1 MKRIFVSII
10 AVLSAVV
17 FTSCSLVTNNY
28 YQQNESAASSETA
41 VNTVPAA
48 NSETAKETQPVKE
61 DNAASAVSAA
71 DAPQSIPNENEAAF
85 HYDTP
90 FYGIW
95 VYASKSSNEATSFAN
110 DVSLSGFNGYTE
122 NTIHWSNLNDEE
134 WYVVTAGK
142 YSTENEANNHL
153 SAVKKKYPDAYVKYS
168 GEYNITVSN
177 SSYSA
182 FYGIWV
188 YASKSYDEASSF
200 AGEVSS
206 NGFNGYTENTTH
218 WSNLNDEEW
227 NVVTAGKYATE
238 TEAVNQLSKVKEKY
252 PDAYVKYSGEY
263 QLTSGDGDPAFYGI
277 WVYASKSYDE
287 AASFAGDVSSTGLNG
302 VVIVTTDWSN
312 LNSEKWYVVT
322 AGQYETENEA
332 NDKLNEVQAYYPDA
346 YVKYSGNHI
355 NN

>member
-71 DAPQSIPNENEAAF
+71 DAPQSALNENEAAF

-95 VYASKSSNEATSFAN
+95 VYASKSSNEASSFAN
-110 DVSLSGFNGYTE
+110 DVSINGFSGYTE
-122 NTIHWSNLNDEE
+122 NTIQWNNLNDEE

-142 YSTENEANNHL
+142 YSTENEAKNQL
-153 SAVKKKYPDAYVKYS
+153 SEVKKKYPDAYVKYS
-168 GEYNITVSN
+168 GEYKKSSSN
-177 SSYSA
+177 ASYSS

-206 NGFNGYTENTTH
+206 NGFQGFVFT
-218 WSNLNDEEW
+218 
-227 NVVTAGKYATE
+227 
-238 TEAVNQLSKVKEKY
+238 
-252 PDAYVKYSGEY
+252 
-263 QLTSGDGDPAFYGI
+263 
-277 WVYASKSYDE
+277 
-287 AASFAGDVSSTGLNG
+287 
-302 VVIVTTDWSN
+302 TTDWSN

-322 AGQYETENEA
+322 AGQYGTEKEA
-332 NDKLNEVQAYYPDA
+332 INKLDAVQNYYPDA
-346 YVKYSGNHI
+346 YVKFSGDHI
-355 NN
+355 SN

>member
-1 MKRIFVSII
+1 MIKIQFIQPVFGRRGGKSMKRISALII

-17 FTSCSLVTNNY
+17 FGSCSLISNHY
-28 YQQNESAASSETA
+28 YQQNESGSSA
-41 VNTVPAA
+41 VNSKPAV
-48 NSETAKETQPVKE
+48 NSATAIESQTVKE
-61 DNAASAVSAA
+61 DHATTAPVTDN
-71 DAPQSIPNENEAAF
+71 PQSTPNENAAVF
-85 HYDTP
+85 NDTAP
-90 FYGIW
+90 
-95 VYASKSSNEATSFAN
+95 
-110 DVSLSGFNGYTE
+110 
-122 NTIHWSNLNDEE
+122 
-134 WYVVTAGK
+134 
-142 YSTENEANNHL
+142 
-153 SAVKKKYPDAYVKYS
+153 
-168 GEYNITVSN
+168 
-177 SSYSA
+177 

-188 YASKSYDEASSF
+188 YASKSYDEAKNF
-200 AGEVSS
+200 ANDVSS

-287 AASFAGDVSSTGLNG
+287 AASFAGVVSSTGLNG

>member
-71 DAPQSIPNENEAAF
+71 DAPQSAPNENEAAF

-95 VYASKSSNEATSFAN
+95 VYASKSSNEASSFAN
-110 DVSLSGFNGYTE
+110 DVSINGFSGYTE
-122 NTIHWSNLNDEE
+122 NTIQWSNLNDEE

-142 YSTENEANNHL
+142 YSTENEANHQL

-206 NGFNGYTENTTH
+206 NGLKGFVFT
-218 WSNLNDEEW
+218 
-227 NVVTAGKYATE
+227 
-238 TEAVNQLSKVKEKY
+238 
-252 PDAYVKYSGEY
+252 
-263 QLTSGDGDPAFYGI
+263 
-277 WVYASKSYDE
+277 
-287 AASFAGDVSSTGLNG
+287 
-302 VVIVTTDWSN
+302 TTDWSN

-322 AGQYETENEA
+322 AGQYGTEKEA
-332 NDKLNEVQAYYPDA
+332 NNKLDAVQKYYPDA
-346 YVKYSGNHI
+346 YVKYSGDHI
-355 NN
+355 NH

>member
-28 YQQNESAASSETA
+28 YQQNESAASSET
-41 VNTVPAA
+41 VV
-48 NSETAKETQPVKE
+48 NSEHDKSSKSTKETQTIKE
-61 DNAASAVSAA
+61 DSAASSAPVA
-71 DAPQSIPNENEAAF
+71 DEPQSTPNENEPEF
-85 HYDTP
+85 NYNTP

-95 VYASKSSNEATSFAN
+95 VYASISCNEASSFAN

-142 YSTENEANNHL
+142 YSTENEAIKKL

-168 GEYNITVSN
+168 GEYKKTSSN
-177 SSYSA
+177 GSYSS

-200 AGEVSS
+200 AGDVSS
-206 NGFNGYTENTTH
+206 NGFKGFVFT
-218 WSNLNDEEW
+218 
-227 NVVTAGKYATE
+227 
-238 TEAVNQLSKVKEKY
+238 
-252 PDAYVKYSGEY
+252 
-263 QLTSGDGDPAFYGI
+263 
-277 WVYASKSYDE
+277 
-287 AASFAGDVSSTGLNG
+287 
-302 VVIVTTDWSN
+302 TTDWSN

-322 AGQYETENEA
+322 AGQYETEKEA
-332 NDKLNEVQAYYPDA
+332 NNKLDEVQKYYPDA
-346 YVKYSGNHI
+346 YVKYSGDHI
-355 NN
+355 DN

>member
-1 MKRIFVSII
+1 MKRIIALI
-10 AVLSAVV
+10 AAVLSAVV
-17 FTSCSLVTNNY
+17 YSSCSLVTNNY

-48 NSETAKETQPVKE
+48 NSETAKETQTVKE
-61 DNAASAVSAA
+61 DTAASAVSVA
-71 DAPQSIPNENEAAF
+71 DDPQSAPNENEPAF
-85 HYDTP
+85 NYNTP

-142 YSTENEANNHL
+142 YSTENEANHQL

-168 GEYNITVSN
+168 GEYKKTSSN
-177 SSYSA
+177 GSYSS

-200 AGEVSS
+200 AGDVSS
-206 NGFNGYTENTTH
+206 NGFKGFVFT
-218 WSNLNDEEW
+218 
-227 NVVTAGKYATE
+227 
-238 TEAVNQLSKVKEKY
+238 
-252 PDAYVKYSGEY
+252 
-263 QLTSGDGDPAFYGI
+263 
-277 WVYASKSYDE
+277 
-287 AASFAGDVSSTGLNG
+287 
-302 VVIVTTDWSN
+302 TTDWSN

-322 AGQYETENEA
+322 AGQYETEKEA
-332 NDKLNEVQAYYPDA
+332 NNKLDEVQKYYPDA
-346 YVKYSGNHI
+346 YVKYSGDHI
-355 NN
+355 DN

>member
-1 MKRIFVSII
+1 MKRIIALI
-10 AVLSAVV
+10 AAVLSAVV
-17 FTSCSLVTNNY
+17 YSSCSLVTNNY

-48 NSETAKETQPVKE
+48 NSETAKETQTVKE
-61 DNAASAVSAA
+61 DTAASAVSVA
-71 DAPQSIPNENEAAF
+71 DDPQSAPNENEPAF
-85 HYDTP
+85 NYNTP

-142 YSTENEANNHL
+142 YSTENEANHQL

-206 NGFNGYTENTTH
+206 NGFQGFVFT
-218 WSNLNDEEW
+218 
-227 NVVTAGKYATE
+227 
-238 TEAVNQLSKVKEKY
+238 
-252 PDAYVKYSGEY
+252 
-263 QLTSGDGDPAFYGI
+263 
-277 WVYASKSYDE
+277 
-287 AASFAGDVSSTGLNG
+287 
-302 VVIVTTDWSN
+302 TTDWSN

-322 AGQYETENEA
+322 AGQYGTEKEA
-332 NDKLNEVQAYYPDA
+332 INKLDAVQNYYPDA
-346 YVKYSGNHI
+346 YVKFSGDHI
-355 NN
+355 SN

>member
-17 FTSCSLVTNNY
+17 FSSCSLVTNNY

-95 VYASKSSNEATSFAN
+95 VYASKS
-110 DVSLSGFNGYTE
+110 
-122 NTIHWSNLNDEE
+122 
-134 WYVVTAGK
+134 
-142 YSTENEANNHL
+142 
-153 SAVKKKYPDAYVKYS
+153 
-168 GEYNITVSN
+168 
-177 SSYSA
+177 
-182 FYGIWV
+182 
-188 YASKSYDEASSF
+188 YDEASSF

-206 NGFNGYTENTTH
+206 NGFQGFVFT
-218 WSNLNDEEW
+218 
-227 NVVTAGKYATE
+227 
-238 TEAVNQLSKVKEKY
+238 
-252 PDAYVKYSGEY
+252 
-263 QLTSGDGDPAFYGI
+263 
-277 WVYASKSYDE
+277 
-287 AASFAGDVSSTGLNG
+287 
-302 VVIVTTDWSN
+302 TTDWSN

-322 AGQYETENEA
+322 AGQYGTEKEA
-332 NDKLNEVQAYYPDA
+332 INKLDAVQNYYPDA
-346 YVKYSGNHI
+346 YVKYSGDHI

>member
-48 NSETAKETQPVKE
+48 NSETAKETQAVKE

-71 DAPQSIPNENEAAF
+71 DAPQSAPNENEAAF

-95 VYASKSSNEATSFAN
+95 VYASKSSNEASSFAN
-110 DVSLSGFNGYTE
+110 DVSINGFSGYTE
-122 NTIHWSNLNDEE
+122 NTIQWNNLNDEE

-168 GEYNITVSN
+168 GEYKKSSSN
-177 SSYSA
+177 ASYSS

-206 NGFNGYTENTTH
+206 NGFQGFVFT
-218 WSNLNDEEW
+218 
-227 NVVTAGKYATE
+227 
-238 TEAVNQLSKVKEKY
+238 
-252 PDAYVKYSGEY
+252 
-263 QLTSGDGDPAFYGI
+263 
-277 WVYASKSYDE
+277 
-287 AASFAGDVSSTGLNG
+287 
-302 VVIVTTDWSN
+302 TTDWSN

-322 AGQYETENEA
+322 AGQYGTEKEA
-332 NDKLNEVQAYYPDA
+332 INKLDAVQNYYPDA
-346 YVKYSGNHI
+346 YVKYSGDHI

>member
-17 FTSCSLVTNNY
+17 FSSCSLVTNNY

-71 DAPQSIPNENEAAF
+71 DAPQSA
-85 HYDTP
+85 
-90 FYGIW
+90 
-95 VYASKSSNEATSFAN
+95 
-110 DVSLSGFNGYTE
+110 
-122 NTIHWSNLNDEE
+122 NLNDEE

-142 YSTENEANNHL
+142 YSTENEAKNQL
-153 SAVKKKYPDAYVKYS
+153 SEVKKKYPDAYVKYS
-168 GEYNITVSN
+168 GEYKKSSSN
-177 SSYSA
+177 ASYSS

-206 NGFNGYTENTTH
+206 NGFQGFVFT
-218 WSNLNDEEW
+218 
-227 NVVTAGKYATE
+227 
-238 TEAVNQLSKVKEKY
+238 
-252 PDAYVKYSGEY
+252 
-263 QLTSGDGDPAFYGI
+263 
-277 WVYASKSYDE
+277 
-287 AASFAGDVSSTGLNG
+287 
-302 VVIVTTDWSN
+302 TTDWSN

-322 AGQYETENEA
+322 AGQYGTEKEA
-332 NDKLNEVQAYYPDA
+332 INKLDAVQNYYPDA
-346 YVKYSGNHI
+346 YVKFSGDHI
-355 NN
+355 SN

>member
-1 MKRIFVSII
+1 MKRISALII

-17 FTSCSLVTNNY
+17 FGSCSLISNHY
-28 YQQNESAASSETA
+28 YQQNESGSSA
-41 VNTVPAA
+41 VNSKPAV
-48 NSETAKETQPVKE
+48 NSATAIESQTVKE
-61 DNAASAVSAA
+61 DHATTAPVTDN
-71 DAPQSIPNENEAAF
+71 PQSTPNENAAVF
-85 HYDTP
+85 NDTAP
-90 FYGIW
+90 
-95 VYASKSSNEATSFAN
+95 
-110 DVSLSGFNGYTE
+110 
-122 NTIHWSNLNDEE
+122 
-134 WYVVTAGK
+134 
-142 YSTENEANNHL
+142 
-153 SAVKKKYPDAYVKYS
+153 
-168 GEYNITVSN
+168 
-177 SSYSA
+177 

-188 YASKSYDEASSF
+188 YASKSYDEAKNF
-200 AGEVSS
+200 ANDVSS

-346 YVKYSGNHI
+346 YGKYSGNHI